1 MEKKL
6 NRKWEGCDFMEK
18 EKSRIY
24 QDVAS
29 NIKNRLR
36 DRNYSIGLDLG
47 VGSIGIAVVAMEPND
62 KGINYPTELI
72 YANSRIFTSSKGAAE
87 RGQFRGQRNSIRHKA
102 HRLRKL
108 WQLLATRGFMKP
120 YSSEIVQDP
129 AILRFSNEMIKSD
142 PYKLRLKGL
151 KEKLSTEEIG
161 VALYHMANHRGS
173 SSVRSFLDEEMTK
186 DEEKTE
192 EQINQTKSLAKKYGV
207 DTYIEVLNCFN
218 MDGIK
223 GYRNKNVRATNF
235 VMPMP
240 TRDIILKEF
249 EKFLDTQKQFYPS
262 LLDPDYISQI
272 RDIIFYENPK
282 IVPEVANCPYF
293 PEEKKLPKA
302 SFLNEERRL
311 REALNNVRILMERQ
325 TESGHVYV
333 EKISLEKDEKK
344 QLFKVLR
351 DGSDISPAYI
361 RKVFPKY
368 GKLKN
373 ENILLQ
379 GSDKK
384 NTNIKGFRFKKLEEL
399 SCFKELSDNDKDK
412 YISLF
417 VNTPDDDSLKKEL
430 ISQLGF
436 SEEKADD
443 AIENTPKLI
452 GDYAP
457 VGKTAML
464 LLMPFIE
471 DGLSFHEAEE
481 QALKE
486 GILYSNTDKMVYDYL
501 PYYGEVIPNSTQTL
515 VGKAWHS
522 SFQEKF
528 KGKGFIKPHTNPD
541 EEKYGRIANPVVHQ
555 TLNEL
560 RKLVNEVIEI
570 MGKKPS
576 EITVELG
583 RELKLGQKA
592 RDEYVLDN
600 NKRLKENEKIYKE
613 YCVPNNLATKYIKR
627 FRLLEDQNYKC
638 PYCLNAINS
647 DDVVLGYADI
657 DHIFPKEDTA
667 DSSENNLV
675 LAHKHC
681 NEEVKKKQIPRV
693 AFGAD
698 PVLWNK
704 IEQFLDN
711 TPKMKNK
718 RWRFELTEEK
728 YQDYLAKNTFL
739 NRFKSDNAFAARIAC
754 EYLLSLFPAEKKYT
768 AVRTIKGAE
777 TAALR
782 RSWNL
787 NGITQLLASF
797 HLMEENDDFVNEK
810 NRLDARHHALDAIV
824 AAYYSYSVK
833 QMINSISKEGSNQK
847 EISKRVP
854 IPKYFRINNN
864 LSTTEQRND
873 FHDYI
878 ENFLISNTFVSRK
891 VDTDRNGEL
900 LAATQYS
907 ILATKDDNLI
917 LFTKK
922 KLSDLKASTFLG
934 NKSGS
939 VEYTLKGNFPKPKWL
954 TAEQNEQVEKYLEYN
969 RQLFTLVLSNKDK
982 AKKELEDDNDKKVL
996 IGKKTVSIDEKR
1008 IVEKALKLTGGI
1020 YYSLTNNQR
1029 KKIFVSK
1036 EPTALEKGSAFDT
1049 GENFA
1054 LDLYHDEHGKIN
1066 GEVIRKINAVN
1077 KKFIPEYKK
1086 KGFKL
1091 YERIYPGDILEVDY
1105 VPRSPVNAKNDFVKG
1120 IVSPNAPQ
1128 GKTFLVVKTFTE
1140 NGKSIQVYYDSLMA
1154 SKVGQNG
1161 SFYTAGLNKLN
1172 IRKVCLSEAGI
1183 VVYRSM
1189 LLKDL

>member
-1 MEKKL
+1 
-6 NRKWEGCDFMEK
+6 MEK
-18 EKSRIY
+18 EKSHIY
-24 QDVAS
+24 QEVAS
-29 NIKNRLR
+29 SIRNKLGER
-36 DRNYSIGLDLG
+36 DYSMGLDLG
-47 VGSIGIAVVAMEPND
+47 VGSIGIAVVAMELD
-62 KGINYPTELI
+62 EKGTSFPTELI
-72 YANSRIFTSSKGAAE
+72 YANSRIFSSSKGAAE
-87 RGQFRGQRNSIRHKA
+87 RRSSRCQRNSIRHKA
-102 HRLRKL
+102 HRLKKL

-120 YSSEIVQDP
+120 YCSEIVQDP
-129 AILRFSNEMIKSD
+129 ATLRFSNEMIKAD
-142 PYKLRLKGL
+142 PYKLRLRGL
-151 KEKLSTEEIG
+151 EEKLSIEEIG

-186 DEEKTE
+186 DEEKAE
-192 EQINQTKSLAKKYGV
+192 EQINQTKDLAKKYGV

-218 MDGIK
+218 MDEIK
-223 GYRNKNVRATNF
+223 GYRNKDIRPTNF

-249 EKFLDTQKQFYPS
+249 EKFINTQKQFYPS
-262 LLDPDYISQI
+262 LLDDDFTSQI

-282 IVPEVANCPYF
+282 IVPEAANCPYF

-311 REALNNVRILMERQ
+311 WEALNNVRIMMEKQ
-325 TESGHVYV
+325 TEAGHIYS
-333 EKISLEKDEKK
+333 EKISLEKDEKEK
-344 QLFKVLR
+344 LFNVLR

-399 SCFKELSDNDKDK
+399 SCFKELNDNDKDK

-417 VNTPDDDSLKKEL
+417 VNTPDDDSLKKKL

-443 AIENTPKLI
+443 AIKNTPKLI

-522 SFQEKF
+522 YFQEKF
-528 KGKGFIKPHTNPD
+528 MEKGFIKPHTNPD

-570 MGKKPS
+570 MGKKPR

-613 YCVPNNLATKYIKR
+613 YCVPNNLTTKYIKR

-638 PYCLNAINS
+638 PYCLNAINVS
-647 DDVVLGYADI
+647 DVVSGNADI
-657 DHIFPKEDTA
+657 DHIFPEEDTS

-675 LAHKHC
+675 LAHKYC
-681 NEEVKKKQIPRV
+681 NQILKKKQIPRV
-693 AFGAD
+693 AFGSD
-698 PVLWNK
+698 TILWNK
-704 IEQFLDN
+704 IEQFLDG
-711 TPKMKNK
+711 TTKMSSK
-718 RWRFELTEEK
+718 RWRFEMTEDK
-728 YQDYLAKNTFL
+728 YQEYLAKNTFL
-739 NRFKSDNAFAARIAC
+739 NRFKSDNAFVARIAC
-754 EYLLSLFPAEKKYT
+754 EYLLSLFPTEKKYT

-782 RSWNL
+782 RTWNL

-797 HLMEENDDFVNEK
+797 HLMEGSNDFVDGK

-833 QMINSISKEGSNQK
+833 RMINSFSKESHNQK
-847 EISKRVP
+847 EISERVP
-854 IPKYFRINNN
+854 IPKYFRINKN

-873 FHDYI
+873 FHDYV
-878 ENFLISNTFVSRK
+878 ENFLLMNTFVSRK

-900 LAATQYS
+900 LKDTQYS
-907 ILATKDDNLI
+907 ILFFTEDEFI
-917 LFTKK
+917 LFTQKRLRKIDAKTFFGKK
-922 KLSDLKASTFLG
+922 A
-934 NKSGS
+934 GS
-939 VEYTLKGNFPKPKWL
+939 VEHELTDNYVKPKWL
-954 TAEQNEQVEKYLEYN
+954 TAEQNGQVEKYLEHN
-969 RQLFTLVLSNKDK
+969 RQLFELVLSNKDK
-982 AKKELEDDNDKKVL
+982 AKKELEDDNDKKVS
-996 IGKKTVSIDEKR
+996 IGKKPVSIDEKR
-1008 IVEKALKLTGGI
+1008 IVEKAIKLTGGI

-1029 KKIFVSK
+1029 KKIFVVK

-1049 GENFA
+1049 GDNFA
-1054 LDLYHDEHGKIN
+1054 LDLYHDKN
-1066 GEVIRKINAVN
+1066 GEIRGEIIRKINAVN

-1105 VPRSPVNAKNDFVKG
+1105 VPRSPANAKNDFVKG

-1140 NGKSIQVYYDSLMA
+1140 KGKSIQVYYASLMSSNA
-1154 SKVGQNG
+1154 GKNG
-1161 SFYTAGLNKLN
+1161 SFYTSGLNKLN

-1183 VVYRSM
+1183 VVYRSR
-1189 LLKDL
+1189 LLKDLENVESS